1 MHGFV
6 PPFLRGYCII
16 NEIIVQ
22 INQFSSTQDGR
33 KPYLDWLLS
42 VDSILASLVMR
53 FYVCQMLV
61 CCYYLNDQELIR
73 WCMNI
78 SMPRTKATFQNL
90 EPNRNLFPAL
100 AYIFTVSSTFH
111 PSSDTS
117 SSHETFI
124 LSWFNNTF
132 ITKFRNHP
140 SESHH
145 EYIFKQKSWTEL
157 GICKL
162 LAG

>member
-90 EPNRNLFPAL
+90 EPNRNLFLSFQKKNLFPAL
-100 AYIFTVSSTFH
+100 AYMFTVKYIPPKFRH
-111 PSSDTS
+111 KFQPL
-117 SSHETFI
+117 SHETFV
-124 LSWFNNTF
+124 LSWFNKTF
-132 ITKFRNHP
+132 TTKFTNPP
-140 SESHH
+140 SESYR
-145 EYIFKQKSWTEL
+145 EYIFKQKS
-157 GICKL
+157 
-162 LAG
+162 

>member
-90 EPNRNLFPAL
+90 EPNRNLFL
-100 AYIFTVSSTFH
+100 SFQKKKLVSS
-111 PSSDTS
+111 SSLYVYGQVHSTQVPTQVPAT
-117 SSHETFI
+117 SHETFV
-124 LSWFNNTF
+124 LSWFNMTF
-132 ITKFRNHP
+132 TTKFTNPP
-140 SESHH
+140 SESYR
-145 EYIFKQKSWTEL
+145 EYIFKQKS
-157 GICKL
+157 
-162 LAG
+162 